1 MHATCLVR
9 PTGIDDLTPKSV
21 TKKLKDKGFAAGVS
35 RDDVERGV
43 ELVGLERGQHI
54 QNVIDGMRVK
64 AAELGIRAVDVGGG
78 GGV

>member
-1 MHATCLVR
+1 M
-9 PTGIDDLTPKSV
+9 
-21 TKKLKDKGFAAGVS
+21 
-35 RDDVERGV
+35 ERGV